1 MKRWVYAM
9 LPVVLLAGCAS
20 SQMYPYPTSPSAVG
34 PPVRYP
40 LDYPICYDRPG
51 GGTLFVPLRIRI
63 SSAGIPDPMQ
73 VMSLRKKNPADD
85 GCFTEYR
92 DRKFAGPV
100 VWKKDS
106 DYSGIPGNW
115 QSLDVTGRE
124 YFSAVAYK
132 EELLN
137 ADDLRKEAE
146 HEAQKAQHRV
156 QNLAKFGQAQV
167 ETVEQDEVVIVNGL
181 KWRHRLVARYDTP
194 DLSIPSKGKLT
205 SWRDIYEHRIDE
217 THILRR
223 TGRYDAMVVADAEW
237 INARRELTRRLV
249 EAVRIEKMSPAEV
262 EAAVAEWDRQ
272 SPLERTGRRKG
283 P

>member
-1 MKRWVYAM
+1 
-9 LPVVLLAGCAS
+9 
-20 SQMYPYPTSPSAVG
+20 MYPYPTSPLAEG

-40 LDYPICYDRPG
+40 LDYPLCYSRLG
-51 GGTLFVPLRIRI
+51 GGTIIVPLRIRLY
-63 SSAGIPDPMQ
+63 SASVPDPMQ
-73 VMSLRKKNPADD
+73 VMSLRKKDPAAD
-85 GCFTEYR
+85 GCFTESYAR
-92 DRKFAGPV
+92 NPARPDVLKIDRYGGG
-100 VWKKDS
+100 S
-106 DYSGIPGNW
+106 NGW
-115 QSLDVTGRE
+115 QSLDMSGNG
-124 YFSAVAYK
+124 YFSSVAYMSQ
-132 EELLN
+132 LLN

-181 KWRHRLVARYDTP
+181 KWRHRLIARYDTP

-217 THILRR
+217 AHILRR

-237 INARRELTRRLV
+237 INARRELTRKLV
-249 EAVRIEKMSPAEV
+249 DAVRIEKMSSAEV
-262 EAAVAEWDRQ
+262 EAAVVEWDRQ